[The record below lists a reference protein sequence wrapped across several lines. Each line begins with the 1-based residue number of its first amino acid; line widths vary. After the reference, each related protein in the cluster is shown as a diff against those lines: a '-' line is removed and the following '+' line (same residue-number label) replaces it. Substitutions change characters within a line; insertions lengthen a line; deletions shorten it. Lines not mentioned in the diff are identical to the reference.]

1 MATQLLEDSTANS
14 DGISGY
20 ASEVKQ
26 EFDSEKEKPR
36 IIAAEIEHRINTL
49 DGQIDKHFNQQHI
62 ENDKMQH
69 DLTEL
74 KGDKSTINMQ
84 LIQCEQKLKDI
95 ELAIGIEIPNDA
107 TTY

>member
-1 MATQLLEDSTANS
+1 MAGLLLDDATGNS
-14 DGISGY
+14 NEISGY
-20 ASEVKQ
+20 ASQVKQ
-26 EFDSEKEKPR
+26 EFEVEKEKPR

-49 DGQIDKHFNQQHI
+49 DGQIDKHFSQQHI

-84 LIQCEQKLKDI
+84 LIACEQ
-95 ELAIGIEIPNDA
+95 
-107 TTY
+107 